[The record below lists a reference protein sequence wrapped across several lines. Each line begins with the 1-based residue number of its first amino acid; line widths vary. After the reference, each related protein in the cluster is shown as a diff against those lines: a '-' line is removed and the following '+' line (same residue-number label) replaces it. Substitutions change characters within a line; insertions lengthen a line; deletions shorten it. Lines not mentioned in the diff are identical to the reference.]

1 MPRTATR
8 RSVRRTFLAAC
19 AATAAALALAAPTA
33 QAAPSEPTPQIY
45 APSEPTHRIAPSE
58 PTPQIYAPPAASPQA
73 QDRHT
78 GPEIRRFLGWFY
90 GEHGPTDQQREK
102 WVSDFLKE
110 KQQQNPD
117 HDVILCAQNAPRNIE
132 VGPVTVAQSAGFG
145 WATVT
150 AYWTDGTTS
159 TSTAYV
165 ALDSHPIELHDVVC
179 AE

>member
-1 MPRTATR
+1 MPRTAPR
-8 RSVRRTFLAAC
+8 RRIRRTVLAAC
-19 AATAAALALAAPTA
+19 AATAAALALAAPAA
-33 QAAPSEPTPQIY
+33 QADPSEPTP
-45 APSEPTHRIAPSE
+45 RIHAPSE
-58 PTPQIYAPPAASPQA
+58 PTPQIYAPPASSPQE
-73 QDRHT
+73 QGRHT

-102 WVSDFLKE
+102 WVSDLLKA
-110 KQQQNPD
+110 KQRQNPD
-117 HDVILCAQNAPRNIE
+117 HDVLLCAQNAPRNIE
-132 VGPVTVAQSAGFG
+132 VGPVTVAQSAGVG